1 MDIDK
6 ISNTWYNR
14 FREGVV
20 SAFGVASQH
29 PGLSVWLA
37 LICETHVCGQPT
49 WSLFLYSVPSA
60 VVPCLDFLLFGGTKM
75 EFFGLALFSS
85 LTGGALLAVAAV
97 IFLVGLALTIKGGD
111 WFVDSASWFAEA
123 TGIPKFVVGATV
135 VSFATTL
142 PELLVS
148 VRAAMNGSA
157 QLAIGN
163 AVGSVTANT
172 TLIMGV
178 SLVAMAGV
186 ISRRDFSLKGGLL
199 IAAIVGLTVLSL
211 SGVLPVWSAFILW
224 TIFIIF
230 MISNL
235 IEGKKGAATDK
246 VDTFEKKE
254 IPSKIFFFIL
264 GTASIV
270 FGAEFLVSSGKTIA
284 SGIGISETII
294 GFTVIALGT
303 SLPELV
309 TTLTAIRK
317 KENSLSVG
325 NIIGA
330 NIIDT
335 TLILPLCAVI
345 NGQPLPVDRVN
356 LVFDFPVCIAACA
369 VAIVPTIIQGRF
381 KKWQGYTLLSIYAL
395 YMLFLV
401 LNEVGVVAL
410 G

>member
-1 MDIDK
+1 
-6 ISNTWYNR
+6 
-14 FREGVV
+14 
-20 SAFGVASQH
+20 
-29 PGLSVWLA
+29 
-37 LICETHVCGQPT
+37 
-49 WSLFLYSVPSA
+49 
-60 VVPCLDFLLFGGTKM
+60 M
-75 EFFGLALFSS
+75 EFFGFAFFGSM
-85 LTGGALLAVAAV
+85 TGGALLAVAAV
-97 IFLVGLALTIKGGD
+97 IFVVGLVLTIKGGD

-163 AVGSVTANT
+163 AIGSVTANT

-178 SLVAMAGV
+178 SLVAMAG
-186 ISRRDFSLKGGLL
+186 IINRKSFSLKGGLL
-199 IAAIVGLTVLSL
+199 LAAVVGLTLLSL
-211 SGVLPVWSAFILW
+211 GNALPTWSAYVLW
-224 TIFIIF
+224 AIFLIF

-235 IEGKKGAATDK
+235 IEGKKGAAAEKNEEYDK
-246 VDTFEKKE
+246 AEV
-254 IPSKIFFFIL
+254 PSKLLFFVL

-270 FGAEFLVSSGKTIA
+270 FGAEFLVSSGKTLA
-284 SGIGISETII
+284 AGIGISEAII

-309 TTLTAIRK
+309 TTITAIVK
-317 KENSLSVG
+317 KESSLSVG

-345 NGQPLPVDRVN
+345 NGTALPVEKIN
-356 LVFDFPVCIAACA
+356 LVFDFPVCIAACSI
-369 VAIVPTIIQGRF
+369 AIIPTVIQGRF
-381 KKWQGYTLLSIYAL
+381 KKWQGYALLGVYAM
-395 YMLFLV
+395 YMLLLI
-401 LNEVGVVAL
+401 LNESGVVAL

>member
-1 MDIDK
+1 
-6 ISNTWYNR
+6 
-14 FREGVV
+14 
-20 SAFGVASQH
+20 
-29 PGLSVWLA
+29 
-37 LICETHVCGQPT
+37 
-49 WSLFLYSVPSA
+49 
-60 VVPCLDFLLFGGTKM
+60 M
-75 EFFGLALFSS
+75 EFFGFSILSS
-85 LTGGALLAVAAV
+85 LSGGVLLVVAAV
-97 IFLVGLALTIKGGD
+97 IFFVGLALTIKGGD

-163 AVGSVTANT
+163 AIGSVTANT

-186 ISRRDFSLKGGLL
+186 VSRKSFLLKGLL
-199 IAAIVGLTVLSL
+199 LLAAIVGLTLLSL
-211 SGVLPVWSAFILW
+211 SGSLPTWSAYILW
-224 TIFIIF
+224 AIFLIF
-230 MISNL
+230 MVSNVV
-235 IEGKKGAATDK
+235 EGKKGSENDEI
-246 VDTFEKKE
+246 DSYEKKV
-254 IPSKIFFFIL
+254 IPSKIFFFII

-270 FGAEFLVSSGKTIA
+270 VGAEFLVSSGKTIA

-303 SLPELV
+303 SLPEFV

-317 KENSLSVG
+317 KEASLSVG

-335 TLILPLCAVI
+335 TLILPLCSVI
-345 NGQPLPVDRVN
+345 NGTALPVERIN

-369 VAIVPTIIQGRF
+369 VAIVPTIIMGKF
-381 KKWQGYTLLSIYAL
+381 KKWQGFALLTIYAV
-395 YMLFLV
+395 YMALLV
-401 LNEVGVVAL
+401 VNETGLIAL
-410 G
+410 

>member
-1 MDIDK
+1 
-6 ISNTWYNR
+6 
-14 FREGVV
+14 
-20 SAFGVASQH
+20 
-29 PGLSVWLA
+29 
-37 LICETHVCGQPT
+37 
-49 WSLFLYSVPSA
+49 
-60 VVPCLDFLLFGGTKM
+60 M
-75 EFFGLALFSS
+75 EFFGFTLFGS
-85 LTGGALLAVAAV
+85 LGSGAIMAIAAGLFV
-97 IFLVGLALTIKGGD
+97 VGLVLIIKGGD

-163 AVGSVTANT
+163 AIGSVTANT
-172 TLIMGV
+172 TLIMGL

-186 ISRRDFSLKGGLL
+186 ISRKSFSLKGGLL
-199 IAAIVGLTVLSL
+199 LGAIIGLTVLSL
-211 SGVLPVWSAFILW
+211 SGTLPVWSAFILW
-224 TIFIIF
+224 AIFIAF

-235 IEGKKGAATDK
+235 IEGKKSAGL
-246 VDTFEKKE
+246 EKKLVVE
-254 IPSKIFFFIL
+254 KKDVPGKIIFFLL
-264 GTASIV
+264 GTLSIV
-270 FGAEFLVSSGKTIA
+270 FGAEFLVSSGKTLA
-284 SGIGISETII
+284 LGFGISEAII

-309 TTLTAIRK
+309 TTITAIRK

-345 NGQPLPVDRVN
+345 NGRPLPVDKIN
-356 LVFDFPVCIAACA
+356 LVFDFPVCIAVCA
-369 VAIVPTIIQGRF
+369 IAIIPTIIQGKF
-381 KKWQGYTLLSIYAL
+381 KKWQGFALLAMYAL

-401 LNEVGVVAL
+401 LNETGVLAL
-410 G
+410 A

>member
-1 MDIDK
+1 MESDLA
-6 ISNTWYNR
+6 STP
-14 FREGVV
+14 
-20 SAFGVASQH
+20 SMVA
-29 PGLSVWLA
+29 
-37 LICETHVCGQPT
+37 
-49 WSLFLYSVPSA
+49 
-60 VVPCLDFLLFGGTKM
+60 PCLDFFIVWRNKM
-75 EFFGLALFSS
+75 EFFGFELFTS
-85 LTGGALLAVAAV
+85 LTGGPLLAVASV
-97 IFLVGLALTIKGGD
+97 IFLVGLVLTIKGGD

-123 TGIPKFVVGATV
+123 TGVPKFVVGATV

-163 AVGSVTANT
+163 AIGSVTANT

-186 ISRRDFSLKGGLL
+186 ISRKDFSLKGGLL
-199 IAAIVGLTVLSL
+199 LAAIIGLTVLSI
-211 SGVLPVWSAFILW
+211 GNYLPVWSAYILW
-224 TIFIIF
+224 AIFIIF

-235 IEGKKGAATDK
+235 IEGKKGANTER
-246 VDTFEKKE
+246 TESYEKKE
-254 IPSKIFFFIL
+254 IPSKILFFVL

-284 SGIGISETII
+284 AGIGISETII

-330 NIIDT
+330 NIIDA

-345 NGQPLPVDRVN
+345 NGKPLPVERIN

-369 VAIVPTIIQGRF
+369 VAVVPTIIQGRF
-381 KKWQGYTLLSIYAL
+381 RKWQGYALLTIYAL
-395 YMLFLV
+395 YMIFLILNETGVLV
-401 LNEVGVVAL
+401 LG
-410 G
+410 

>member
-1 MDIDK
+1 
-6 ISNTWYNR
+6 
-14 FREGVV
+14 
-20 SAFGVASQH
+20 
-29 PGLSVWLA
+29 
-37 LICETHVCGQPT
+37 
-49 WSLFLYSVPSA
+49 
-60 VVPCLDFLLFGGTKM
+60 M
-75 EFFGLALFSS
+75 EFFGFTLFGS
-85 LTGGALLAVAAV
+85 LSGGALLGVAAG
-97 IFLVGLALTIKGGD
+97 IFLIGLYLTIKGGD

-186 ISRRDFSLKGGLL
+186 ISRKSFSLRGGLFL
-199 IAAIVGLTVLSL
+199 AAVVGLTVLSL
-211 SGVLPVWSAFILW
+211 SGALPVWSAYILW
-224 TIFIIF
+224 AIFIVF
-230 MISNL
+230 MVSNV
-235 IEGKKGAATDK
+235 IDGKKGAGS
-246 VDTFEKKE
+246 DTIDSFERKE
-254 IPSKIFFFIL
+254 VPAKILFFVL

-345 NGQPLPVDRVN
+345 NGESLPVEKVN
-356 LVFDFPVCIAACA
+356 LVFDFPVCIAACSVA
-369 VAIVPTIIQGRF
+369 VIPTIIQGRF
-381 KKWQGYTLLSIYAL
+381 KKWQGYALLAIYGL
-395 YMLFLV
+395 YMLLLV
-401 LNEVGVVAL
+401 LNETGVVAL

>member
-1 MDIDK
+1 
-6 ISNTWYNR
+6 
-14 FREGVV
+14 
-20 SAFGVASQH
+20 
-29 PGLSVWLA
+29 
-37 LICETHVCGQPT
+37 
-49 WSLFLYSVPSA
+49 
-60 VVPCLDFLLFGGTKM
+60 M
-75 EFFGLALFSS
+75 EFFGFTLFGS
-85 LTGGALLAVAAV
+85 LTGGALLVVAAV
-97 IFLVGLALTIKGGD
+97 IFLVGLVLTIKGGD

-163 AVGSVTANT
+163 AIGSVTANT

-186 ISRRDFSLKGGLL
+186 VSRRDFSLKGGLL
-199 IAAIVGLTVLSL
+199 LAAIIGLTVLSL
-211 SGVLPVWSAFILW
+211 GGYLPVWSAFVLW

-230 MISNL
+230 MVSNL
-235 IEGKKGAATDK
+235 IEGKKGAVLEK
-246 VDTFEKKE
+246 PESFEKKE
-254 IPSKIFFFIL
+254 IPSKILFFIL

-284 SGIGISETII
+284 SGIGISEAII

-345 NGQPLPVDRVN
+345 NGQALPVDRIN

-381 KKWQGYTLLSIYAL
+381 KKWQGYALLAIYAL

-401 LNEVGVVAL
+401 LNEVGVVVL

>member
-1 MDIDK
+1 MLGFFYYLED
-6 ISNTWYNR
+6 
-14 FREGVV
+14 V
-20 SAFGVASQH
+20 
-29 PGLSVWLA
+29 
-37 LICETHVCGQPT
+37 
-49 WSLFLYSVPSA
+49 
-60 VVPCLDFLLFGGTKM
+60 M
-75 EFFGLALFSS
+75 EFFGFQLFGG
-85 LTGGALLAVAAV
+85 LQDGALLAVAAG
-97 IFLVGLALTIKGGD
+97 IFVVGLILTIKGGD

-142 PELLVS
+142 PEMLVS
-148 VRAAMNGSA
+148 VRAAMNDSA

-186 ISRRDFSLKGGLL
+186 VSRKEFALKGGLL
-199 IAAIVGLTVLSL
+199 LAAIVGLTLLSL
-211 SGVLPVWSAFILW
+211 SGSLPVWSAFILW
-224 TIFIIF
+224 AIFIVF
-230 MISNL
+230 MVSNL
-235 IEGKKGAATDK
+235 IEGKKGAVADSIDK
-246 VDTFEKKE
+246 YEKSE
-254 IPSKIFFFIL
+254 IPSKIIFFIL
-264 GTASIV
+264 GTAAIV

-284 SGIGISETII
+284 AGIGISETVI

-303 SLPELV
+303 SLPEFV

-325 NIIGA
+325 NIVGA
-330 NIIDT
+330 NIIDA

-345 NGQPLPVDRVN
+345 NGEALPVDRVN

-369 VAIVPTIIQGRF
+369 VAIVPTVIQGKF
-381 KKWQGYTLLSIYAL
+381 KKWQGYALLAIYAL
-395 YMLFLV
+395 YMLFLI
-401 LNEVGVVAL
+401 LNETGAVTL

>member
-1 MDIDK
+1 
-6 ISNTWYNR
+6 
-14 FREGVV
+14 
-20 SAFGVASQH
+20 
-29 PGLSVWLA
+29 
-37 LICETHVCGQPT
+37 
-49 WSLFLYSVPSA
+49 
-60 VVPCLDFLLFGGTKM
+60 M
-75 EFFGLALFSS
+75 EFFGFTLFGG
-85 LTGGALLAVAAV
+85 LTGAPLLIIAAV
-97 IFLVGLALTIKGGD
+97 LFVVGLILVIKGGD

-163 AVGSVTANT
+163 AIGSVTANT

-186 ISRRDFSLKGGLL
+186 INRKEFALKGGLFL
-199 IAAIVGLTVLSL
+199 AAVVGLTLLSL
-211 SGVLPVWSAFILW
+211 GLSLPTWSAFILW
-224 TIFIIF
+224 AIFLVF
-230 MISNL
+230 MVSNL
-235 IEGKKGAATDK
+235 LEGKKSAASEIKGEYEKRDIPKK
-246 VDTFEKKE
+246 VLWFV
-254 IPSKIFFFIL
+254 I

-270 FGAEFLVSSGKTIA
+270 FGAEFLVSSGKTLA
-284 SGIGISETII
+284 AGMGISETII

-317 KENSLSVG
+317 KENSMSVG

-345 NGQPLPVDRVN
+345 GGKALPVDKVN
-356 LVFDFPVCIAACA
+356 LVFDFPVCILACA
-369 VAIVPTIIQGRF
+369 VAVVPTLIQGKF
-381 KKWQGYTLLSIYAL
+381 KKWQGYALLGIYVL
-395 YMLFLV
+395 YMLLLV
-401 LNEVGVVAL
+401 LNELGVISFV
-410 G
+410 

>member
-1 MDIDK
+1 
-6 ISNTWYNR
+6 
-14 FREGVV
+14 
-20 SAFGVASQH
+20 
-29 PGLSVWLA
+29 
-37 LICETHVCGQPT
+37 
-49 WSLFLYSVPSA
+49 
-60 VVPCLDFLLFGGTKM
+60 M
-75 EFFGLALFSS
+75 EFFGFTLFGS
-85 LTGGALLAVAAV
+85 LTGGPLLAIAAV
-97 IFLVGLALTIKGGD
+97 LFVVGLVLVIKGGD

-163 AVGSVTANT
+163 AIGSVTANT

-186 ISRRDFSLKGGLL
+186 VSRKEFAFKGGLL
-199 IAAIVGLTVLSL
+199 LAAIVGLTLLSL
-211 SGVLPVWSAFILW
+211 SGSLPTWSAFVLW
-224 TIFIIF
+224 AIFITF
-230 MISNL
+230 MVSNVL
-235 IEGKKGAATDK
+235 EGKKSATLETSESFD
-246 VDTFEKKE
+246 KKE
-254 IPSKIFFFIL
+254 VPAKIFFFII
-264 GTASIV
+264 GTAAIV

-284 SGIGISETII
+284 SEIGISQTII

-345 NGQPLPVDRVN
+345 NGQALSVEKIN

-369 VAIVPTIIQGRF
+369 VAVIPTVIQGKF
-381 KKWQGYTLLSIYAL
+381 KKWQGYALLSIYVL
-395 YMLFLV
+395 YMLLLI
-401 LNEVGVVAL
+401 LNEAKVVAI

>member
-1 MDIDK
+1 
-6 ISNTWYNR
+6 
-14 FREGVV
+14 
-20 SAFGVASQH
+20 
-29 PGLSVWLA
+29 
-37 LICETHVCGQPT
+37 
-49 WSLFLYSVPSA
+49 
-60 VVPCLDFLLFGGTKM
+60 M
-75 EFFGLALFSS
+75 EFFGLQIFGNLS
-85 LTGGALLAVAAV
+85 GGSLLAVAAV
-97 IFLVGLALTIKGGD
+97 IFIGGLFLTIKGGD

-186 ISRRDFSLKGGLL
+186 ISRKSFSLKGGLL
-199 IAAIVGLTVLSL
+199 LAAIVGLTVLSL
-211 SGVLPVWSAFILW
+211 GGLLPVWSAYILW
-224 TIFIIF
+224 AIFLVF

-235 IEGKKGAATDK
+235 VDGKKSAANDSI
-246 VDTFEKKE
+246 DSYEKRE
-254 IPSKIFFFIL
+254 IPSKVFFFVL

-303 SLPELV
+303 SLPEFV

-345 NGQPLPVDRVN
+345 NGKALPVERVN
-356 LVFDFPVCIAACA
+356 LTFDFPVCILACA
-369 VAIVPTIIQGRF
+369 IAIVPTIIQGRF
-381 KKWQGYTLLSIYAL
+381 KKWQGFALLTVYAL
-395 YMLFLV
+395 YMLLLV

-410 G
+410 

>member
-1 MDIDK
+1 
-6 ISNTWYNR
+6 
-14 FREGVV
+14 
-20 SAFGVASQH
+20 
-29 PGLSVWLA
+29 
-37 LICETHVCGQPT
+37 
-49 WSLFLYSVPSA
+49 
-60 VVPCLDFLLFGGTKM
+60 M
-75 EFFGLALFSS
+75 EFFGFTLFGS
-85 LTGGALLAVAAV
+85 LSGLPLLAIAAG

-178 SLVAMAGV
+178 SLVAMAGIV
-186 ISRRDFSLKGGLL
+186 SRKSFSLKGGLL
-199 IAAIVGLTVLSL
+199 LAAIVGLTVLSL
-211 SGVLPVWSAFILW
+211 SGMLPTWSAFVLW
-224 TIFIIF
+224 AIFLVF

-235 IEGKKGAATDK
+235 IEGKKGSANDEIDAH
-246 VDTFEKKE
+246 EKKE
-254 IPSKIFFFIL
+254 IPSKILFFII
-264 GTASIV
+264 GTAAIV

-303 SLPELV
+303 SLPEFV
-309 TTLTAIRK
+309 TTITAIRK
-317 KENSLSVG
+317 KESSLSVG

-345 NGQPLPVDRVN
+345 NGTALPVEKIN
-356 LVFDFPVCIAACA
+356 LIFDFPVCIAACA
-369 VAIVPTIIQGRF
+369 VAIIPTIIMGKF
-381 KKWQGYTLLSIYAL
+381 KKWQGFALLAIYAS
-395 YMLFLV
+395 YMALLV
-401 LNEVGVVAL
+401 LNETGVVQL

>member
-1 MDIDK
+1 
-6 ISNTWYNR
+6 
-14 FREGVV
+14 
-20 SAFGVASQH
+20 
-29 PGLSVWLA
+29 
-37 LICETHVCGQPT
+37 
-49 WSLFLYSVPSA
+49 
-60 VVPCLDFLLFGGTKM
+60 M
-75 EFFGLALFSS
+75 EFFGVQIFGNLS
-85 LTGGALLAVAAV
+85 GGSLLAVAAV
-97 IFLVGLALTIKGGD
+97 IFIGGLFLTIKGGD

-186 ISRRDFSLKGGLL
+186 ISRKSFSLKGGLL
-199 IAAIVGLTVLSL
+199 LAAIVGLTVLSL
-211 SGVLPVWSAFILW
+211 GGLLPVWSAYILW
-224 TIFIIF
+224 AIFLVF

-235 IEGKKGAATDK
+235 VDGKKSAANDSI
-246 VDTFEKKE
+246 DSYEKRE
-254 IPSKIFFFIL
+254 IPSKVFFFVL

-345 NGQPLPVDRVN
+345 NGKALPVERVN
-356 LVFDFPVCIAACA
+356 LTFDFPVCILACA

-381 KKWQGYTLLSIYAL
+381 KKWQGFALLTVYAL
-395 YMLFLV
+395 YMLLLV

-410 G
+410 

>member
-1 MDIDK
+1 
-6 ISNTWYNR
+6 
-14 FREGVV
+14 
-20 SAFGVASQH
+20 
-29 PGLSVWLA
+29 
-37 LICETHVCGQPT
+37 
-49 WSLFLYSVPSA
+49 
-60 VVPCLDFLLFGGTKM
+60 M
-75 EFFGLALFSS
+75 EFFGISFFGS
-85 LTGGALLAVAAV
+85 LSGGALTALAAGIFV
-97 IFLVGLALTIKGGD
+97 IGLFLTIKGGD

-148 VRAAMNGSA
+148 LRAAMNGSS

-163 AVGSVTANT
+163 AIGSVTANT

-178 SLVAMAGV
+178 SLVAMAGIV
-186 ISRRDFSLKGGLL
+186 GRKSFALKGGLL
-199 IAAIVGLTVLSL
+199 LAAIVGLTALSL
-211 SGVLPVWSAFILW
+211 GGVLPVWSAFVLW
-224 TIFIIF
+224 TIFIVF
-230 MISNL
+230 MTSNV
-235 IEGKKGAATDK
+235 IEGKKTASLEKSDSY
-246 VDTFEKKE
+246 EKKD
-254 IPSKIFFFIL
+254 IPAKVLFFVL
-264 GTASIV
+264 GTAAII

-284 SGIGISETII
+284 AGFGISEAII

-325 NIIGA
+325 NIVGA
-330 NIIDT
+330 NIIDA

-345 NGQPLPVDRVN
+345 NGKALPVEKIN

-369 VAIVPTIIQGRF
+369 IAVVPTVIFGRF
-381 KKWQGYTLLSIYAL
+381 KKWQGYALLAVYAL

-401 LNEVGVVAL
+401 LNETGLVAL

>member
-1 MDIDK
+1 MD
-6 ISNTWYNR
+6 
-14 FREGVV
+14 
-20 SAFGVASQH
+20 
-29 PGLSVWLA
+29 
-37 LICETHVCGQPT
+37 
-49 WSLFLYSVPSA
+49 
-60 VVPCLDFLLFGGTKM
+60 
-75 EFFGLALFSS
+75 FFGFVFFES
-85 LTGGALLAVAAV
+85 LSGAPLLAIAAGF
-97 IFLVGLALTIKGGD
+97 FLVGLVLTIKGGD

-123 TGIPKFVVGATV
+123 TGIPKFVVGATI

-178 SLVAMAGV
+178 SLVAMAGI
-186 ISRRDFSLKGGLL
+186 ISRKSFSLKGGLFL
-199 IAAIVGLTVLSL
+199 GAIVGLTVLSL
-211 SGVLPVWSAFILW
+211 SGLLPTWSAFVLW
-224 TIFIIF
+224 SIFVIF
-230 MISNL
+230 MISNVV
-235 IEGKKGAATDK
+235 EGKKGAVGDEI
-246 VDTFEKKE
+246 DSHEKKE
-254 IPSKIFFFIL
+254 IPSKIFFFLI

-317 KENSLSVG
+317 KEASLSVG

-345 NGQPLPVDRVN
+345 NGSALPVERIN

-369 VAIVPTIIQGRF
+369 VAVVPTIIMGKF
-381 KKWQGYTLLSIYAL
+381 KKWQGFVLLGIYAL

-401 LNEVGVVAL
+401 LNETGVVAL
-410 G
+410 

>member
-1 MDIDK
+1 MD
-6 ISNTWYNR
+6 
-14 FREGVV
+14 F
-20 SAFGVASQH
+20 FGF
-29 PGLSVWLA
+29 
-37 LICETHVCGQPT
+37 T
-49 WSLFLYSVPSA
+49 
-60 VVPCLDFLLFGGTKM
+60 LFGDI
-75 EFFGLALFSS
+75 
-85 LTGGALLAVAAV
+85 TGPLLLVIAAV
-97 IFLVGLALTIKGGD
+97 IFVVGLILTIKGGD

-148 VRAAMNGSA
+148 VRAAMDGSA

-163 AVGSVTANT
+163 AIGSVTANT

-178 SLVAMAGV
+178 SLTAMTGV
-186 ISRRDFSLKGGLL
+186 INRKSFSLKGGLL
-199 IAAIVGLTVLSL
+199 LAAIGGLTLLSL
-211 SGVLPVWSAFILW
+211 GGFLPNWSAFILW
-224 TIFIIF
+224 AIFIIF

-235 IEGKKGAATDK
+235 IEGKKSAGSEKKETYD
-246 VDTFEKKE
+246 KKE
-254 IPSKIFFFIL
+254 IPSRILFFVL
-264 GTASIV
+264 GTAAIIL
-270 FGAEFLVSSGKTIA
+270 GAEALVSSGKTIA
-284 SGIGISETII
+284 KGLGVSETII

-345 NGQPLPVDRVN
+345 NGENLPVDNIN

-369 VAIVPTIIQGRF
+369 VAVIPTIIQGKF
-381 KKWQGYTLLSIYAL
+381 KKWQGYALLSIYAF
-395 YMLFLV
+395 YMVFLI
-401 LNEVGVVAL
+401 LNETGVIVL

>member
-1 MDIDK
+1 MGFIYSGAK
-6 ISNTWYNR
+6 YGYT
-14 FREGVV
+14 
-20 SAFGVASQH
+20 
-29 PGLSVWLA
+29 A
-37 LICETHVCGQPT
+37 LGFFY
-49 WSLFLYSVPSA
+49 L
-60 VVPCLDFLLFGGTKM
+60 GGSIV
-75 EFFGLALFSS
+75 EFFGFTLFGS
-85 LTGGALLAVAAV
+85 LEGGGLLAVAAG
-97 IFLVGLALTIKGGD
+97 IFLVGLFLTIKGGD

-186 ISRRDFSLKGGLL
+186 VSRKEFSLKGGLL
-199 IAAIVGLTVLSL
+199 LAAIVALTLLSL
-211 SGVLPVWSAFILW
+211 SGFLPVWSAFILW
-224 TIFIIF
+224 AIFIVF

-235 IEGKKGAATDK
+235 IEGKKSASAEKSDSY
-246 VDTFEKKE
+246 EKKE
-254 IPSKIFFFIL
+254 IPKRILFFIL
-264 GTASIV
+264 GTAAIV
-270 FGAEFLVSSGKTIA
+270 FGAEFLVSSAKTIA
-284 SGIGISETII
+284 IGINISETII
-294 GFTVIALGT
+294 GFTVVALGT
-303 SLPELV
+303 SLPEFV

-345 NGQPLPVDRVN
+345 NGEKLPVKTVN

-369 VAIVPTIIQGRF
+369 VAIIPTIIQGKF
-381 KKWQGYTLLSIYAL
+381 KKWQGVALLSIYGL
-395 YMLFLV
+395 YMLFLILIETRV
-401 LNEVGVVAL
+401 ILL
-410 G
+410 

>member
-1 MDIDK
+1 MD
-6 ISNTWYNR
+6 
-14 FREGVV
+14 F
-20 SAFGVASQH
+20 FGF
-29 PGLSVWLA
+29 
-37 LICETHVCGQPT
+37 T
-49 WSLFLYSVPSA
+49 
-60 VVPCLDFLLFGGTKM
+60 LFGGI
-75 EFFGLALFSS
+75 
-85 LTGGALLAVAAV
+85 TGPLLLVIAAV
-97 IFLVGLALTIKGGD
+97 IFVVGLVLTIKGGD

-163 AVGSVTANT
+163 AIGSVTANT
-172 TLIMGV
+172 TLIMGI
-178 SLVAMAGV
+178 SLTAMTG
-186 ISRRDFSLKGGLL
+186 IINRKSFSLKGGLL
-199 IAAIVGLTVLSL
+199 LGAIGGLTLLSL
-211 SGVLPVWSAFILW
+211 GGFLPTWSAFVLW
-224 TIFIIF
+224 AIFIVF

-235 IEGKKGAATDK
+235 IEGKKTATQ
-246 VDTFEKKE
+246 EKKE
-254 IPSKIFFFIL
+254 TYSKKDIPSKVLFFIL
-264 GTASIV
+264 GTAAIIL
-270 FGAEFLVSSGKTIA
+270 GAEALVSSGKTIA
-284 SGIGISETII
+284 KGFGISETII

-330 NIIDT
+330 NIIDA

-345 NGQPLPVDRVN
+345 NGTALPVDKVN

-369 VAIVPTIIQGRF
+369 LAVIPTIIQGKF
-381 KKWQGYTLLSIYAL
+381 KKWQGFALLSVYAF
-395 YMLFLV
+395 YMVFLILNETGVLV
-401 LNEVGVVAL
+401 LG
-410 G
+410 

>member
-1 MDIDK
+1 
-6 ISNTWYNR
+6 
-14 FREGVV
+14 
-20 SAFGVASQH
+20 
-29 PGLSVWLA
+29 
-37 LICETHVCGQPT
+37 
-49 WSLFLYSVPSA
+49 
-60 VVPCLDFLLFGGTKM
+60 M
-75 EFFGLALFSS
+75 EFFGFTIFGS
-85 LTGGALLAVAAV
+85 LTGVPLIIVAV
-97 IFLVGLALTIKGGD
+97 IIFASGLFLTIKGGD

-163 AVGSVTANT
+163 AIGSVTANT
-172 TLIMGV
+172 SLVMGL

-186 ISRRDFSLKGGLL
+186 ISRKEFSVKGGLL
-199 IAAIVGLTVLSL
+199 LAAIIGLTVLSV
-211 SGVLPVWSAFILW
+211 GNYLPVWSAYILW
-224 TIFIIF
+224 AIFIAF
-230 MISNL
+230 MVVNL
-235 IEGKKGAATDK
+235 IDGKNDTTADT
-246 VDTFEKKE
+246 VNTFEKKK
-254 IPSKIFFFIL
+254 IPTKLLFFIL
-264 GTASIV
+264 GTASII
-270 FGAEFLVSSGKTIA
+270 FGAEALVSSGKTIA

-317 KENSLSVG
+317 KESSLSVG
-325 NIIGA
+325 NVIGA

-345 NGQPLPVDRVN
+345 NGQPLPVEKIN
-356 LVFDFPVCIAACA
+356 LVFDFPICISACA
-369 VAIVPTIIQGRF
+369 VAVIPTIIQGKF
-381 KKWQGYTLLSIYAL
+381 KKWQGYALLAIYAL
-395 YMLFLV
+395 YMLFLI
-401 LNEVGVVAL
+401 LNEVGVVAF

>member
-1 MDIDK
+1 
-6 ISNTWYNR
+6 
-14 FREGVV
+14 
-20 SAFGVASQH
+20 
-29 PGLSVWLA
+29 
-37 LICETHVCGQPT
+37 
-49 WSLFLYSVPSA
+49 
-60 VVPCLDFLLFGGTKM
+60 M
-75 EFFGLALFSS
+75 EFFGFTILGS
-85 LTGGALLAVAAV
+85 LTGGPLLAVAAV
-97 IFLVGLALTIKGGD
+97 IFVIGIVLVIKGGD
-111 WFVDSASWFAEA
+111 WFVDSAAWFAEA

-178 SLVAMAGV
+178 SLVAIAGV
-186 ISRRDFSLKGGLL
+186 ISRKSFSLKGGLL
-199 IAAIVGLTVLSL
+199 LGAVIALTLLSV
-211 SGVLPVWSAFILW
+211 SGALPVWSAFILW
-224 TIFIIF
+224 AIFLVF

-235 IEGKKGAATDK
+235 IEGKKAASSAKSEEAETYD
-246 VDTFEKKE
+246 KKE
-254 IPSKIFFFIL
+254 IPSKILWFVI
-264 GTASIV
+264 GTAAIV

-284 SGIGISETII
+284 AGMGISETII

-317 KENSLSVG
+317 KEESLSVG

-335 TLILPLCAVI
+335 TLILPLCAVL
-345 NGQPLPVDRVN
+345 NGKPLPVERVN
-356 LVFDFPVCIAACA
+356 FIFDFPVCIAACA
-369 VAIVPTIIQGRF
+369 VAIVPTIIQGKF
-381 KKWQGYTLLSIYAL
+381 KKWQGFALLAIYVV
-395 YMLFLV
+395 YMLLLI
-401 LNEVGVVAL
+401 LNETGVVAI

>member
-1 MDIDK
+1 
-6 ISNTWYNR
+6 
-14 FREGVV
+14 
-20 SAFGVASQH
+20 
-29 PGLSVWLA
+29 
-37 LICETHVCGQPT
+37 
-49 WSLFLYSVPSA
+49 
-60 VVPCLDFLLFGGTKM
+60 M
-75 EFFGLALFSS
+75 EFFGFTILGS
-85 LTGGALLAVAAV
+85 LTGGPLLAIAAV
-97 IFLVGLALTIKGGD
+97 IFVIGIVLVIKGGD
-111 WFVDSASWFAEA
+111 WFVDSAAWFAEA

-178 SLVAMAGV
+178 SLVAIAGV
-186 ISRRDFSLKGGLL
+186 VSRKSFSLKGGLL
-199 IAAIVGLTVLSL
+199 LGAVIALTLLSV
-211 SGVLPVWSAFILW
+211 SGALPVWSAFVLW
-224 TIFIIF
+224 AIFLVF

-235 IEGKKGAATDK
+235 IEGKKAASSAKNVEAETYD
-246 VDTFEKKE
+246 KKE
-254 IPSKIFFFIL
+254 IPAKVLWFVI
-264 GTASIV
+264 GTAAIV

-284 SGIGISETII
+284 AGMGISETII

-303 SLPELV
+303 SLPEFV

-317 KENSLSVG
+317 KEESLSVG

-335 TLILPLCAVI
+335 TLILPLCAVL
-345 NGQPLPVDRVN
+345 NGKPLPVERVN
-356 LVFDFPVCIAACA
+356 FIFDFPVCIAACA
-369 VAIVPTIIQGRF
+369 VAIVPTIIQGKF
-381 KKWQGYTLLSIYAL
+381 KKWQGFALLAIYVA
-395 YMLFLV
+395 YMLLLI
-401 LNEVGVVAL
+401 LNETGVVAI

>member
-1 MDIDK
+1 
-6 ISNTWYNR
+6 
-14 FREGVV
+14 
-20 SAFGVASQH
+20 
-29 PGLSVWLA
+29 
-37 LICETHVCGQPT
+37 
-49 WSLFLYSVPSA
+49 
-60 VVPCLDFLLFGGTKM
+60 M
-75 EFFGLALFSS
+75 EFFGFTFFGS
-85 LTGGALLAVAAV
+85 LTEGQLLAVAGV
-97 IFLVGLALTIKGGD
+97 LFVVGLALIIKGGD

-186 ISRRDFSLKGGLL
+186 VSRKEFSLKGGLFL
-199 IAAIVGLTVLSL
+199 ASVVGLTLLSL
-211 SGVLPVWSAFILW
+211 SGALPVWSAFVLW
-224 TIFIIF
+224 AIFLVF
-230 MISNL
+230 MVSNL
-235 IEGKKGAATDK
+235 IEGKKSAGAEKSDAYD
-246 VDTFEKKE
+246 KKE
-254 IPSKIFFFIL
+254 IPKRILFFLI

-345 NGQPLPVDRVN
+345 NGKPLPVDRVN
-356 LVFDFPVCIAACA
+356 LIFDFPVCITACA
-369 VAIVPTIIQGRF
+369 IAVVPTIIQGKF
-381 KKWQGYTLLSIYAL
+381 KKWQGYALLSVYAV
-395 YMLFLV
+395 YMLLLI
-401 LNEVGVVAL
+401 LNELNVVAI

>member
-1 MDIDK
+1 
-6 ISNTWYNR
+6 
-14 FREGVV
+14 
-20 SAFGVASQH
+20 
-29 PGLSVWLA
+29 
-37 LICETHVCGQPT
+37 
-49 WSLFLYSVPSA
+49 
-60 VVPCLDFLLFGGTKM
+60 M
-75 EFFGLALFSS
+75 EFFGFTLFCS
-85 LTGGALLAVAAV
+85 LGSGAIMAIAAGLFV
-97 IFLVGLALTIKGGD
+97 VGLVLIIKGGD

-163 AVGSVTANT
+163 AIGSVTANT
-172 TLIMGV
+172 TLIMGL

-186 ISRRDFSLKGGLL
+186 ISRKSFSLKGGLL
-199 IAAIVGLTVLSL
+199 LGAIIGLTVLSL
-211 SGVLPVWSAFILW
+211 SGTLPVWSAFVLW
-224 TIFIIF
+224 AIFIAF

-235 IEGKKGAATDK
+235 VEGKKSAGI
-246 VDTFEKKE
+246 EKKLVVE
-254 IPSKIFFFIL
+254 KKDVPVKIIFFLL
-264 GTASIV
+264 GTLSIV
-270 FGAEFLVSSGKTIA
+270 FGAEFLVSSGKTLA
-284 SGIGISETII
+284 LGFGISEAII

-309 TTLTAIRK
+309 TTITAIRK

-345 NGQPLPVDRVN
+345 NGRPLPVDKIN
-356 LVFDFPVCIAACA
+356 LVFDFPVCIAVCA
-369 VAIVPTIIQGRF
+369 IAVIPTIIQGKF
-381 KKWQGYTLLSIYAL
+381 KKWQGFALLSLYAL
-395 YMLFLV
+395 YLIFLI
-401 LNEVGVVAL
+401 LNETGVLAL
-410 G
+410 A

>member
-1 MDIDK
+1 
-6 ISNTWYNR
+6 
-14 FREGVV
+14 
-20 SAFGVASQH
+20 
-29 PGLSVWLA
+29 
-37 LICETHVCGQPT
+37 
-49 WSLFLYSVPSA
+49 
-60 VVPCLDFLLFGGTKM
+60 M
-75 EFFGLALFSS
+75 EFFGFTLFGA
-85 LTGGALLAVAAV
+85 LTGGPLLAIAAV
-97 IFLVGLALTIKGGD
+97 LFVVGLILVIKGGD

-163 AVGSVTANT
+163 AIGSVTANT

-186 ISRRDFSLKGGLL
+186 VSRKEFAFKGGLFL
-199 IAAIVGLTVLSL
+199 GAVVGLTLLSL
-211 SGVLPVWSAFILW
+211 SGKLPVWSAFILW
-224 TIFIIF
+224 AIFITF
-230 MISNL
+230 MVSNL
-235 IEGKKGAATDK
+235 LEGKKTAGAEVEGAFDK
-246 VDTFEKKE
+246 QEV
-254 IPSKIFFFIL
+254 PSKILFFVL

-270 FGAEFLVSSGKTIA
+270 FGAEFLVSSGKTLA
-284 SGIGISETII
+284 SSMGISEAII

-325 NIIGA
+325 NIVGA

-345 NGQPLPVDRVN
+345 NGRPLDVERIN
-356 LVFDFPVCIAACA
+356 LVFDFPVCFAAAA
-369 VAIVPTIIQGRF
+369 VAIIPTIIQGKF
-381 KKWQGYTLLSIYAL
+381 KKWQGYALLSIYAL

-410 G
+410 A

>member
-1 MDIDK
+1 
-6 ISNTWYNR
+6 
-14 FREGVV
+14 
-20 SAFGVASQH
+20 
-29 PGLSVWLA
+29 
-37 LICETHVCGQPT
+37 
-49 WSLFLYSVPSA
+49 
-60 VVPCLDFLLFGGTKM
+60 M
-75 EFFGLALFSS
+75 EFFGFTLFSS
-85 LTGGALLAVAAV
+85 LGNGALIAVAAV
-97 IFLVGLALTIKGGD
+97 IFVVGLVLTIKGGD

-123 TGIPKFVVGATV
+123 TGIPKFVVGATIV
-135 VSFATTL
+135 AFATTL
-142 PELLVS
+142 PEMLVS

-186 ISRRDFSLKGGLL
+186 VNRKEFSLKGGLFL
-199 IAAIVGLTVLSL
+199 AAVVGLTLLSI
-211 SGVLPVWSAFILW
+211 SGSLPVWSAGILW
-224 TIFIIF
+224 AIFIVF
-230 MISNL
+230 MVSNV
-235 IEGKKGAATDK
+235 IEGKKGAQNDEIDAH
-246 VDTFEKKE
+246 EKKA
-254 IPSKIFFFIL
+254 IPKKLLFFIL

-270 FGAEFLVSSGKTIA
+270 LGAEFLVSSGKTIA
-284 SGIGISETII
+284 TGIGISETII

-325 NIIGA
+325 NVIGA

-345 NGQPLPVDRVN
+345 NGQALPVETIN

-369 VAIVPTIIQGRF
+369 IAIIPTIIQGKF
-381 KKWQGYTLLSIYAL
+381 KKWQGFALLAVYVL
-395 YMLFLV
+395 YMLFLI

>member
-1 MDIDK
+1 
-6 ISNTWYNR
+6 
-14 FREGVV
+14 
-20 SAFGVASQH
+20 
-29 PGLSVWLA
+29 
-37 LICETHVCGQPT
+37 
-49 WSLFLYSVPSA
+49 
-60 VVPCLDFLLFGGTKM
+60 M
-75 EFFGLALFSS
+75 EFFGFTLFGG
-85 LTGGALLAVAAV
+85 LEGGALLAVAAV
-97 IFLVGLALTIKGGD
+97 IFIVGLMLTIKGGD

-163 AVGSVTANT
+163 AIGSVTANT

-178 SLVAMAGV
+178 SLVFMAGV
-186 ISRRDFSLKGGLL
+186 ISRKSFSLKGGLL
-199 IAAIVGLTVLSL
+199 LAAIVGLTLLSL
-211 SGVLPVWSAFILW
+211 GNSLPTWSAFVLW
-224 TIFIIF
+224 AIFLVF
-230 MISNL
+230 MTSNV
-235 IEGKKGAATDK
+235 IEGKKNAGLEKGED
-246 VDTFEKKE
+246 VYEKKD
-254 IPSKIFFFIL
+254 IPGKVIFFLI
-264 GTASIV
+264 GTAAIV

-309 TTLTAIRK
+309 TTLTAIK
-317 KENSLSVG
+317 KKQNSLSVG

-345 NGQPLPVDRVN
+345 NGTALPVEKIN
-356 LVFDFPVCIAACA
+356 LVFDFPICIAACA
-369 VAIVPTIIQGRF
+369 VAIVPTIFQGKF
-381 KKWQGYTLLSIYAL
+381 KKWQGYALLCIYAV
-395 YMLFLV
+395 YMLLLI
-401 LNEVGVVAL
+401 LNETGVVAI

>member
-1 MDIDK
+1 
-6 ISNTWYNR
+6 
-14 FREGVV
+14 
-20 SAFGVASQH
+20 
-29 PGLSVWLA
+29 
-37 LICETHVCGQPT
+37 
-49 WSLFLYSVPSA
+49 
-60 VVPCLDFLLFGGTKM
+60 M
-75 EFFGLALFSS
+75 EFFGFSLFGS
-85 LTGGALLAVAAV
+85 LNGGGLIAVAVV
-97 IFLVGLALTIKGGD
+97 IFIVGLVLVIKGGD

-123 TGIPKFVVGATV
+123 TGIPKFVVGATI

-186 ISRRDFSLKGGLL
+186 VNRKSFSLKGGLFL
-199 IAAIVGLTVLSL
+199 ASVVGLTLLSL
-211 SGVLPVWSAFILW
+211 GNQLPTWSAFVLW
-224 TIFIIF
+224 AIFLVF
-230 MISNL
+230 MVSNL
-235 IEGKKGAATDK
+235 IEGKKGAENDTL
-246 VDTFEKKE
+246 DTFEKKD
-254 IPSKIFFFIL
+254 IPSKILWFIL

-284 SGIGISETII
+284 TGIGISETII

-317 KENSLSVG
+317 KESSLSVG
-325 NIIGA
+325 NIVGA

-345 NGQPLPVDRVN
+345 NGTPLPVERIN
-356 LVFDFPVCIAACA
+356 LVFDFPVCILACA
-369 VAIVPTIIQGRF
+369 VAVIPTIISGKF
-381 KKWQGYTLLSIYAL
+381 KKWQGFALLAIYAI
-395 YMLFLV
+395 YMILLV
-401 LNEVGVVAL
+401 LNELKVVIL
-410 G
+410 